1 MATKKDGSVFDINS
15 LFEQELQARSE
26 DLRRQAALAMLPK
39 LRPSAKVT
47 MADFLDT
54 LQQHK
59 DVWTAVLGMSVVEFA
74 SVLSGGPR
82 AESAAPTTAPAKRTR
97 ISDAQKNSIKGAIVS
112 VLGQHKDG
120 LSRTEIAG
128 QIGDN
133 VLATIGVKR
142 DELATKLRQPL
153 GELVGD
159 RKLHTVGEKR
169 LMKYH
174 VGAKT

>member
-1 MATKKDGSVFDINS
+1 M
-15 LFEQELQARSE
+15 QA
-26 DLRRQAALAMLPK
+26 
-39 LRPSAKVT
+39 
-47 MADFLDT
+47 
-54 LQQHK
+54 
-59 DVWTAVLGMSVVEFA
+59 AVLGMSVVEFG
-74 SVLSGGPR
+74 SILSGGPR
-82 AESAAPTTAPAKRTR
+82 AESSAPMAAPAKRTR

-112 VLGQHKDG
+112 VLAQHKDG

-142 DELATKLRQPL
+142 DELAAKLRQPL

-159 RKLHTVGEKR
+159 KKLHTVGEKR

-174 VGAKT
+174 AGAKK

>member
-1 MATKKDGSVFDINS
+1 MTTKKEGAVFDINS
-15 LFEQELQARSE
+15 LFEQELQARNE

-39 LRPSAKVT
+39 LRSSAKVT

-74 SVLSGGPR
+74 SILSGGLR
-82 AESAAPTTAPAKRTR
+82 AESAAPTTTPAKRTR

-174 VGAKT
+174 VGAKK

>member
-1 MATKKDGSVFDINS
+1 MATKKDGSGFDINS

-39 LRPSAKVT
+39 LRLSAKMT

-82 AESAAPTTAPAKRTR
+82 AESAAPIAAPAKRTR

-112 VLGQHKDG
+112 VLAQHKDG

-128 QIGDN
+128 QIGDD

-142 DELATKLRQPL
+142 DELAAKLRQPL

-159 RKLHTVGEKR
+159 KKLHTVGEKR

-174 VGAKT
+174 AGAKK

>member
-1 MATKKDGSVFDINS
+1 MATKKEGAVFDIHS
-15 LFEQELQARSE
+15 LFEQELQARNE

-39 LRPSAKVT
+39 LRPSSRVT
-47 MADFLDT
+47 MAEFLDT

-74 SVLSGGPR
+74 SILSGGQR
-82 AESAAPTTAPAKRTR
+82 AESSAPIAVPAKRTR

-128 QIGDN
+128 QIGDD
-133 VLATIGVKR
+133 VLATIGVRR
-142 DELATKLRQPL
+142 DELAAKLRQPL
-153 GELVGD
+153 GELIGD
-159 RKLHTVGEKR
+159 RKLHSVGEKR

-174 VGAKT
+174 AGANK

>member
-1 MATKKDGSVFDINS
+1 MTTKKEGAVFDINS
-15 LFEQELQARSE
+15 LFEQELQARNE

-59 DVWTAVLGMSVVEFA
+59 DVWTAVLGMSVGEFA
-74 SVLSGGPR
+74 SILSGGPR

-120 LSRTEIAG
+120 LSRTEIAW
-128 QIGDN
+128 QIGDD
-133 VLATIGVKR
+133 VLATIGVRR
-142 DELATKLRQPL
+142 DELADKLRQPL

-159 RKLHTVGEKR
+159 KKLHTVGEKR

-174 VGAKT
+174 AGPKK